1 VRRAS
6 LRAQKSEQLCAQVYR
21 SHNKTA
27 TMGQQ
32 KIEKFKKVEGAID
45 PGAIEKV
52 ILQSGNFEKKLCLG
66 ERLKETVDKPLV
78 IYIARRANCA
88 VCQSGTYVFDQAKEK
103 FDALGFEQIAVLAS
117 HVDHESFEQ
126 RLEKGTKLWIDDQKT
141 LYEALGRGK
150 LYRTSRLNLMKPSF
164 FRMVMKSFKNMN
176 QKFQL
181 PEKPAINPFDAETL
195 ILGGVIVLCD
205 GKVAFDYRQRLFED
219 MMTTDQI
226 FEECAKLR
234 PEKAKKLME
243 AQEAQK
249 AQDAKKM
256 EDAKEAEA
264 NQAEKAEAEQ
274 AEGAASQAN
283 EKSSPV
289 TAN

>member
-1 VRRAS
+1 
-6 LRAQKSEQLCAQVYR
+6 
-21 SHNKTA
+21 
-27 TMGQQ
+27 MGQQ

-45 PGAIEKV
+45 PAAIEKV
-52 ILQSGNFEKKLCLG
+52 VLQSGNFEKKLPLG
-66 ERLKETVDKPLV
+66 QRLKETTERPLV

-117 HVDHESFEQ
+117 HIDHESFQQ

-164 FRMVMKSFKNMN
+164 AKMVMKSFKNMN

-195 ILGGVIVLCD
+195 ILGGVIILCD
-205 GKVAFDYRQRLFED
+205 GKVAYDYRQRLFED
-219 MMTTDQI
+219 MLTTDQI
-226 FEECAKLR
+226 YEECAKLR
-234 PEKAKKLME
+234 PEAAKQWQEMEEAKKAKRALEEAELAKKQQQAEEGEVSEKVEGQAKEGME
-243 AQEAQK
+243 AQEKQGI
-249 AQDAKKM
+249 
-256 EDAKEAEA
+256 EV
-264 NQAEKAEAEQ
+264 
-274 AEGAASQAN
+274 QAN
-283 EKSSPV
+283 EKATPIA
-289 TAN
+289 AN